1 MSNVVATV
9 KSAVKLSA
17 ADKAKHKAY
26 VAKLQAKRAEALKA
40 KANKSIEATLARLTT
55 NEAMHKYVQSQG
67 QMQGLAR
74 VMYHKIAD
82 ETGMRDWPTLTAA
95 NARGNERAVWDKLE
109 ELRKIVW
116 KAADER
122 GLVNKDKPWSD
133 IKAIWKKT
141 NPDSV
146 RREAK
151 ALESRQKAALIA
163 LYKAGM
169 KEQRPT
175 EGELGVNAEI
185 GRILHAAFKVDLSTL
200 G

>member
-1 MSNVVATV
+1 MSNIVPTV
-9 KSAVKLSA
+9 KTVVKMSA
-17 ADKAKHKAY
+17 ADKAKIKANA
-26 VAKLQAKRAEALKA
+26 AKLKARRDAAQKA
-40 KANKSIEATLARLTT
+40 KANKSVEATLAKLTT
-55 NEAMHKYVQSQG
+55 NEAMHKYVHAQG

-95 NARGNERAVWDKLE
+95 NARGNERIVWEKLE

-133 IKAIWKKT
+133 IKAIWKKS

-146 RREAK
+146 KREAK
-151 ALESRQKAALIA
+151 SCEEFFKGQAIA
-163 LYKAGM
+163 CYKKGM

-175 EGELGVNAEI
+175 ERELEISAEY
-185 GRILHAAFKVDLSTL
+185 GRMLVRFWKVDLSTL

>member
-1 MSNVVATV
+1 MSNVIATV
-9 KSAVKLSA
+9 KSTEKLSA
-17 ADKAKHKAY
+17 ADKAAN
-26 VAKLQAKRAEALKA
+26 KA
-40 KANKSIEATLARLTT
+40 KAAKLWAKRQAALKRQADTALTTSLAKLTT
-55 NEAMHKYVQSQG
+55 NEAMHKYVYSQG

-74 VMYHKIAD
+74 VMYHKIAE

-109 ELRKIVW
+109 ELRKIVY

-133 IKAIWKKT
+133 IKAIWKKA

-146 RREAK
+146 KREAK
-151 ALESRQKAALIA
+151 SVETRYKASYIA

-175 EGELGVNAEI
+175 ERELELNRET
-185 GRILHAAFKVDLSTL
+185 GRLLMAFWKVDLSTL

>member
-1 MSNVVATV
+1 MSNIIPTV
-9 KSAVKLSA
+9 KTVVKLSA
-17 ADKAKHKAY
+17 ADKAKIKANA
-26 VAKLQAKRAEALKA
+26 AKLKAKRDAAQKA
-40 KANKSIEATLARLTT
+40 KANKSVEAALAKLTT
-55 NEAMHKYVQSQG
+55 NEAMHKYVQAQG

-95 NARGNERAVWDKLE
+95 NARGNERAVWEKLE

-133 IKAIWKKT
+133 IKAIWKKA
-141 NPDSV
+141 NPESV
-146 RREAK
+146 KRESK
-151 ALESRQKAALIA
+151 ALEVRQKVALIA

-169 KEQRPT
+169 KEQRIT
-175 EGELGVNAEI
+175 EGELSVNAEI

>member
-1 MSNVVATV
+1 MSNVISTV
-9 KSAVKLSA
+9 KSTVKLSA
-17 ADKAKHKAY
+17 ADKAAD
-26 VAKLQAKRAEALKA
+26 KA
-40 KANKSIEATLARLTT
+40 KAAKLLAKRQAALKRQADTALTTTLAKLTT
-55 NEAMHKYVQSQG
+55 NEAMHKYVHSQG
-67 QMQGLAR
+67 TMQGLAR

-109 ELRKIVW
+109 ELRKIVH

-133 IKAIWKKT
+133 IKAIWKKA

-146 RREAK
+146 KREAK
-151 ALESRQKAALIA
+151 ALETRQKASLIA

-169 KEQRPT
+169 KEQRAT
-175 EGELGVNAEI
+175 EGELNVNAEI